1 MTGRVLSGNPIAL
14 TLGGHKTGTLDY
26 SDATSS
32 MNIVMQ
38 YGNGGTAVSYVWI
51 GLAGSDGATGT
62 VTVAA
67 DVSGSMQVT
76 VPISANS
83 PGIATQPITVSGAW
97 T

>member
-1 MTGRVLSGNPIAL
+1 
-14 TLGGHKTGTLDY
+14 
-26 SDATSS
+26 

-38 YGNGGTAVSYVWI
+38 YGNGGTAVNYVWI
-51 GLAGSDGATGT
+51 GLAGSAGATGT

-83 PGIATQPITVSGAW
+83 PGGATRPITISGAW
-97 T
+97 TCPQRRSRGELRRRLT